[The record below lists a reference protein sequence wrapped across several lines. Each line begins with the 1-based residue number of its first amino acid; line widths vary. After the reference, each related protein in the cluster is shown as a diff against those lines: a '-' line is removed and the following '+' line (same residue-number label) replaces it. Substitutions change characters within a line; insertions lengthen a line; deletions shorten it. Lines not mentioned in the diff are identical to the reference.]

1 MHEAI
6 SAFVSLCEHIP
17 IALTLTKASLR
28 AVLKPKN
35 MSSSAQANPLQTLFG
50 SLFSLVSIVVR
61 IYFNRLQ
68 NTGTLELNY
77 FVFEK
82 HVIERTSNTNT
93 RMLRLCAH
101 SKYFLL
107 PPSVSVA
114 VWITVFACFD
124 RLLYLK
130 LFYVLPFLASM
141 SRAQWPFDSPFF
153 SNIFVLKHFKFIRTR
168 TEDFVFV

>member
-6 SAFVSLCEHIP
+6 SAFCE
-17 IALTLTKASLR
+17 SLR
-28 AVLKPKN
+28 AHSNCVNFNQAALRVVVKLEN

-141 SRAQWPFDSPFF
+141 SRTRWPFDSPFLA
-153 SNIFVLKHFKFIRTR
+153 IFLF
-168 TEDFVFV
+168 